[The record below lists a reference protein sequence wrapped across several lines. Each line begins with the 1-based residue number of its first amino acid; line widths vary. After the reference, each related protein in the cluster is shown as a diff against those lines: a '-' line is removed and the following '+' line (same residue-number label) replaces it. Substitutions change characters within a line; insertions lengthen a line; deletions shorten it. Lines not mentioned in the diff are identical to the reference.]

1 MHKLWLIIKRE
12 YITRVKTKGFVIGT
26 LIVPL
31 LGIGFT
37 FLIVFLVGHQSSQAM
52 RLAIVDNSGDIAPA
66 IVSQLQTRMSQG
78 KPQFSI
84 ADTVG
89 RPADSASIQNGLRGR
104 INAGSLDAYLVIP
117 SDLSKAVELH
127 TKNAG
132 NFNLIGPIGSAVNE
146 AVVEARLNRQGVRVQ
161 NVRELV
167 KSADFQVI
175 KVSKGGESVEKGQTI
190 GVAIALVI
198 LLYMS
203 LLMYGI
209 VTMRSVLEEKTS
221 RTMEVLISAVTP
233 SQLLAGKILGVAG
246 VAITQFLIWGAT
258 VVLLGSYGAAM
269 AAMGGAGSVLSGIHV
284 PASVMISA
292 VVFFFCGYFLYSSM
306 FAAVGA
312 ACSNEQD
319 AQQLQWI
326 AMAPLVF
333 TMLIYS
339 VVLTDSTSRLSVVLS
354 EIPFFAPVLMPL
366 RVSLQTPPVWQLA
379 LSVAL
384 LLVSIAV
391 VVVGSAK
398 IYRVGV
404 LMYGK
409 RPTLPELFRWLRY
422 S

>member
-37 FLIVFLVGHQSSQAM
+37 FLIVFLVSHQSSQAM
-52 RLAIVDNSGDIAPA
+52 RLAIVDNAGEIAPSVA
-66 IVSQLQTRMSQG
+66 SGLRGRLSNGQ
-78 KPQFSI
+78 PQFNVVESI
-84 ADTVG
+84 D
-89 RPADSASIQNGLRGR
+89 RPADTGAVQKDLHGR
-104 INAGSLDAYLVIP
+104 INAGNLDGYLVIP
-117 SDLSKAVELH
+117 ADLTHPVELH

-132 NFNLIGPIGSAVNE
+132 NFSLLGPISSAVNE
-146 AVVEARLNRQGVRVQ
+146 AVVEARLNSRGIHVDDVRD
-161 NVRELV
+161 LV
-167 KSADFQVI
+167 KSADLQVI
-175 KVSKGGESVEKGQTI
+175 KVTKGGESVEKGQTI
-190 GVAIALVI
+190 GVAIALVV

-209 VTMRSVLEEKTS
+209 ITMRSVLEEKTT

-233 SQLLAGKILGVAG
+233 SQLLAGKILGVAA

-258 VVLLGSYGAAM
+258 VVLLGSYGVAM
-269 AAMGGAGSVLSGIHV
+269 AAMGGAGSLMSNIHV
-284 PASVMISA
+284 PVSLMICA

-319 AQQLQWI
+319 AAQLQWI

-339 VVLTDSTSRLSVVLS
+339 VVLNDSTSRLAVILS
-354 EIPFFAPVLMPL
+354 EIPFFSPVLMPL

-379 LSVAL
+379 LSVGL

-391 VVVGSAK
+391 VVFGSAK
-398 IYRVGV
+398 IYRVGI

-409 RPTLPELFRWLRY
+409 RPTLPEMFRWLRY

>member
-37 FLIVFLVGHQSSQAM
+37 FLVVFLVSHQSSQAM
-52 RLAIVDNSGDIAPA
+52 RLAIVDEAGGIAPSIA
-66 IVSQLQTRMSQG
+66 SQLKTRMAEG

-84 ADTVG
+84 GDPIEK
-89 RPADSASIQNGLRGR
+89 PADSGATQKDLRGR

-117 SDLSKAVELH
+117 ADLSKPVELH

-132 NFNLIGPIGSAVNE
+132 NFSLIGPIGSAVNG
-146 AVVEARLNRQGVRVQ
+146 AVVEARLSERGIHVDDVRS
-161 NVRELV
+161 LV
-167 KSADFQVI
+167 KSADLQVI

-209 VTMRSVLEEKTS
+209 VTMRSVLEEKTT

-258 VVLLGSYGAAM
+258 VVLLGTYGVAM

-284 PASVMISA
+284 PASVMICA
-292 VVFFFCGYFLYSSM
+292 VVYFFLGYFLYSSM

-339 VVLTDSTSRLSVVLS
+339 VVLTDSTSRLSVILS
-354 EIPFFAPVLMPL
+354 EIPFFGPVLMPL

-379 LSVAL
+379 LSVGIL
-384 LLVSIAV
+384 LASIAV
-391 VVVGSAK
+391 VIVGSAK
-398 IYRVGV
+398 IYRVGI

-409 RPTLPELFRWLRY
+409 RPTLPEMFRWLRY